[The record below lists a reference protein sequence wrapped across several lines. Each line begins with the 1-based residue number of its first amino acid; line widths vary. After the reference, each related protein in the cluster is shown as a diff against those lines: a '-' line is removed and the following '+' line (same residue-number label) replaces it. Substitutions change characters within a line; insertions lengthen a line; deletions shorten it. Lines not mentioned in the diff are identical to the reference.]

1 MPRALTLARPARP
14 WAQLAL
20 SALLSACTTVGRDYE
35 PPAAEL
41 PPAWRAEPEA
51 GFQEGAAELAAWWR
65 ELRDPQLAG
74 FVERAIGEGLDLRAA
89 LARVRQA
96 RALRGSAA
104 AERTPTV
111 DGTASYQ
118 RRSESENTP
127 IGAFAP
133 DNDQVAVGLD
143 ASWEVDLWGRVR
155 RSVEA
160 ADADLEASLEDAR
173 DVAVTVAAETA
184 RAYVDLRAFQSRLAI
199 ARQNVALQEETRE
212 LVRGRFEAG
221 LVGER
226 DVAQASINLETTRS
240 RVPALEVGLRA
251 AENRLAV
258 LTGRAPG
265 AFAEELA
272 EARPIPRP
280 PERIAT
286 GVPADL
292 LRRRPDVRAAERRL
306 AAEVARIG
314 VAEGELYPRLTL
326 AGTLGYAADDSSELL
341 ESRSGLFGFGPSLRW
356 SLFDGGRLRELVR
369 AQDARA
375 EEAALAWERAV
386 LDALE
391 EAENARTAFA
401 REQVRRDFLAAATG
415 EARRAVEFARTQYGE
430 GLTDFLAV
438 LDSERALADLED
450 QLSASDAAVTT
461 GLVALYQALGGGF
474 EHEPFASAVARVEP

>member
-1 MPRALTLARPARP
+1 MQRPTRAWTL
-14 WAQLAL
+14 LAL
-20 SALLSACTTVGRDYE
+20 SSLLSACKVVGRDYQA
-35 PPAAEL
+35 PSADL
-41 PPAWRAEPEA
+41 PGAWRAEPA
-51 GFQEGAAELAAWWR
+51 AAFQQSPAELAAWWR

-74 FVERAIGEGLDLRAA
+74 FVERAVGEGLELRSA

-104 AERTPTV
+104 AERWPSV

-133 DNDQVAVGLD
+133 DNDQVTAGLE

-160 ADADLEASLEDAR
+160 ADADLEASIEDAR

-226 DVAQASINLETTRS
+226 DVAQASINLEATRS

-258 LTGRAPG
+258 LTGRPPG
-265 AFAEELA
+265 TFAQELA
-272 EARPIPRP
+272 EERPIPRP

-286 GVPADL
+286 GLPADL

-314 VAEGELYPRLTL
+314 VAQGDLYPRLTL
-326 AGTLGYAADDSSELL
+326 SGTLGYAADDVSELS
-341 ESRSGLFGFGPSLRW
+341 ESESGFFGFGPSLRW
-356 SLFDGGRLRELVR
+356 NLFDGGRLRALVR
-369 AQDARA
+369 VQDARA
-375 EEAALAWERAV
+375 EEARLAWEQAV
-386 LDALE
+386 LAALE

-415 EARRAVEFARTQYGE
+415 EARRAVELARTQYGE

-438 LDSERALADLED
+438 LDSERALAELED

-461 GLVALYQALGGGF
+461 GLITLYQALGGGF
-474 EHEPFASAVARVEP
+474 EHEPLASAVARAAP